1 MKKIAKLL
9 LASLLFF
16 GTALKTK
23 ADEGMWLPF
32 LLGGETYKN
41 MQECGIRLTPEQIYS
56 VNQSSIKD
64 AIVALGGGF
73 CTGEIISKEGLMLTN
88 HHCGYDAIQQNS
100 TTDHD
105 YLTDGFW
112 AMNKGQEI
120 PVDFS
125 VWFLDK
131 MKDVTDLVL
140 ADVTSEMSEDERS
153 NAIRKAISK
162 LKEEAS
168 EGKGEEFAVQVKPFY
183 YGNYYYMFT
192 YNIFNDVRLVG
203 APPSS
208 IGKYG
213 GDTDN
218 WMWPRH
224 TGDFS
229 MFRIYSDKDN
239 NPADFAEDNIPY
251 TPKHSLPIS
260 TAGVKQGDYAMILGY
275 PGSTDRYLTSLG
287 VKQAVEIEQPARV
300 KVRRMKLDIMEEG
313 MNKEQKVRIQYAS
326 KHASVSNYWKY
337 FIGQSEQLV
346 RNNVFAKKEAIEKK
360 FLSWAA
366 ESEDR
371 DNKYG
376 NAIELVHKSKKASQE
391 YIIPEVYF
399 MEAIYQGPELFG
411 FLINNFGYRSAIGGA
426 LNSIV
431 AKSEELV
438 SLKKKIDGMKDD
450 SLKDMANES
459 YLKIEEEIAVDQQVL
474 SEAKKALLENV
485 DEFYKNYNQQI
496 DQNLMSAMLKVYFAD
511 VPSSFHPQGLTD
523 LANKYN
529 NNFEKFA
536 SKYYPKSPFVSK
548 EKLTTWIED
557 KVSIDALEKDPVYN
571 LANSFLQ
578 FYIEEIRMPK
588 MAFEADFS
596 KGMRLFVDGLKQM
609 GYNKASDANSTM
621 RVTFGNVLPYDA
633 KDGVTFKHYTT
644 MQGVMDKEVVTD
656 DKNHEFYVPSRLK
669 ELHDAKDYGPYA
681 NEDGVLP
688 VCFLSNNDITGGN
701 SGSPVI
707 NADGELIGTAFDG
720 NWEAMSGDIYFEPN
734 IQRTISVDIRY
745 TLFIIDKYAGAG
757 HLVKEMQVNTERK
770 KPGNQKKRKSKPK
783 KELKLLELIEP
794 IDELPIEI
802 KAD

>member
-1 MKKIAKLL
+1 MNKIAKLL

-88 HHCGYDAIQQNS
+88 HHCGFDAIQQNS

-131 MKDVTDLVL
+131 MKDVTDKVL

-239 NPADFAEDNIPY
+239 NPAAFAEDNIPY

-287 VKQAVEIEQPARV
+287 VQQAVQIEQPARV

-366 ESEDR
+366 ESDDR
-371 DNKYG
+371 NNKYG

-411 FLINNFGYRSAIGGA
+411 FLINNFGSRSAMGA
-426 LNSIV
+426 ALASGDE
-431 AKSEELV
+431 KE
-438 SLKKKIDGMKDD
+438 
-450 SLKDMANES
+450 
-459 YLKIEEEIAVDQQVL
+459 L
-474 SEAKKALLENV
+474 SEAKKELLENV

-496 DQNLMSAMLKVYFAD
+496 DQNLMSAMLKVYFND

-523 LANKYN
+523 LAKKYK

-536 SKYYPKSPFVSK
+536 SKYYTKSPFVSK

-557 KVSIDALEKDPVYN
+557 KVSKDALEKDPVYN

-578 FYIEEIRMPK
+578 DYIQGIMMPK

-770 KPGNQKKRKSKPK
+770 KPVMPK
-783 KELKLLELIEP
+783 KELELDQVP
-794 IDELPIEI
+794 LDT
-802 KAD
+802 KAE